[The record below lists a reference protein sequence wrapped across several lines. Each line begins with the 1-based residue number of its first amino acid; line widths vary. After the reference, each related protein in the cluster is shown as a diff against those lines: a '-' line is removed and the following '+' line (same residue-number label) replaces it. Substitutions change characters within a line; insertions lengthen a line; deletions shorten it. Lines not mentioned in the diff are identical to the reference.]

1 MTLKARIVI
10 AGLLAI
16 LLVSAALIT
25 TSQMAQVEIESRLD
39 NALLSGKN
47 AFWEETVDGHIEKMA
62 AEMTSLTR
70 DRNTVNAMK
79 KNDLAALKESV
90 TSTFNRL
97 SASKLISELAI
108 VDTNGI
114 LLFSTPEESLV
125 GQRSGR
131 ILIHQAITEGQV
143 KTGIELDEL
152 GHVEMT
158 VNFPLYRRGKLV
170 GGAVFA
176 QFLQDSLYEF
186 REHDESDAFV
196 VNNDGKLI
204 HSTNDE
210 LYQQLNISL
219 PEPGD
224 SRSVDIGVEESY
236 YGTLM
241 VPIFDPEGTPIAHL
255 VSTKDH
261 TESIQAQKNINLM
274 AMIAPAIII
283 IIMVLAL
290 YWYIDRSFKPLQTAI
305 AVMKKVA
312 DGDLTGEIKVTSNDE
327 TGQLLAAVRA
337 MVTRLHDV
345 ITNIGASTTKLA
357 SSAEEMAAITVDAAD
372 GVNMQR
378 NETEQAAAATTE
390 MAQTVE
396 EVAKSAAQA
405 ADAAQDANTEAEQGK
420 QVVIA
425 TVEAIN
431 ALAADVESTAKAI
444 EGVNHESDNIGS
456 VLEVIRD
463 IADQTNLLALNA
475 AIEAARAG
483 EQGRGFAVV
492 ADEVRTLAGRTQNST
507 EEIKSMIDNL
517 QAEAGRAVD
526 VMQNSQSR
534 AQTSVEKADKA
545 KDSLESIT
553 GAVTTITDM
562 NHQIA
567 SAAEEQQAVAE
578 EISKMMANINRATE
592 QVSQTAEQTSTASGE
607 LAELST
613 ELDSLVS
620 QFKT

>member
-10 AGLLAI
+10 AGLVAI
-16 LLVSAALIT
+16 LLVSGALIT
-25 TSQMAQVEIESRLD
+25 TSQMAQSEIESRLD

-47 AFWEETVDGHIEKMA
+47 AFWEETVDGHLEKMA

-79 KNDLAALKESV
+79 KNDLAALNESIS
-90 TSTFNRL
+90 STFNRL
-97 SASKLISELAI
+97 SASDLISELII
-108 VDTNGI
+108 VDTKGTV
-114 LLFSTPEESLV
+114 LFSTPENLAGKKS
-125 GQRSGR
+125 QR
-131 ILIHQAITEGQV
+131 ILIHHAIAEGKV
-143 KTGIELDEL
+143 KTGIERDEFE
-152 GHVEMT
+152 HVEMT

-170 GGAVFA
+170 GGAIFA
-176 QFLQDSLYEF
+176 QYLQGSLHEF
-186 REHDESDAFV
+186 REHDESDSFV
-196 VNNDGKLI
+196 VNSEGDKI
-204 HSTNDE
+204 YSTNDE
-210 LYQQLNISL
+210 LYEQLNISL
-219 PEPGD
+219 PAAGE
-224 SRSVDIGVEESY
+224 SLSTDIEVNGQY
-236 YGTLM
+236 FGTLM

-255 VSTKDH
+255 VSTKDQ
-261 TESIQAQKNINLM
+261 TESIQAQKNINLIS
-274 AMIAPAIII
+274 MIAPAVII

-305 AVMKKVA
+305 TVMKKVA
-312 DGDLTGEIKVTSNDE
+312 DGDLTAEIKVTSKDE
-327 TGQLLAAVRA
+327 TGQLLAAVKS
-337 MVTRLHDV
+337 MVTRLHGV
-345 ITNIGASTTKLA
+345 ITNIGTSTTKLA
-357 SSAEEMAAITVDAAD
+357 SSAEEMAAITVDATE
-372 GVNMQR
+372 GVEKQR

-390 MAQTVE
+390 MTQTVE

-405 ADAAQDANTEAEQGK
+405 ADAAQDANSEASTGK
-420 QVVIA
+420 EVVNA
-425 TVEAIN
+425 TVNAIN
-431 ALAADVESTAKAI
+431 ELAADVESTANAI
-444 EGVNHESDNIGS
+444 EAVNRESDNIGS

-526 VMQNSQSR
+526 VMKTSQAR
-534 AQTSVEKADKA
+534 AQSSVEQANKAN
-545 KDSLESIT
+545 DSLETIT
-553 GAVTTITDM
+553 GAVSTITDM

-578 EISKMMANINRATE
+578 EISKMMANINSATE
-592 QVSQTAEQTSTASGE
+592 QVAQTASQTSTASGE

-613 ELDSLVS
+613 ELDSLVG

>member
-10 AGLLAI
+10 ASLLAI

-25 TSQMAQVEIESRLD
+25 TSRMAQGEIESRLD

-47 AFWEETVDGHIEKMA
+47 ALWYETVDGHIEKMK
-62 AEMTSLTR
+62 AEMSSLTR

-79 KNDLAALKESV
+79 KNDIMALKESI

-108 VDTNGI
+108 VDTGGT
-114 LLFSTPEESLV
+114 LLFSAPENLV
-125 GQRSGR
+125 GKQSGS
-131 ILIHQAITEGQV
+131 ILIQQAIAEAKV
-143 KTGIELDEL
+143 KTGIVKDRL
-152 GHVEMT
+152 GQIEIT

-170 GGAVFA
+170 GGAVFS
-176 QFLQDSLYEF
+176 QYLQGSLQEF
-186 REHDESDAFV
+186 REYDDSDAFV
-196 VNNDGKLI
+196 VSNEGGLI

-210 LYQQLNISL
+210 LYEQLNISL
-219 PEPGD
+219 PEHGD
-224 SRSVDIGVEESY
+224 SRSVDISVGERY
-236 YGTLM
+236 FATLIL
-241 VPIFDPEGTPIAHL
+241 PIIDPESNPIAYL
-255 VSTKDH
+255 INAKDQ
-261 TESIQAQKNINLM
+261 TESIQAQKNIHLIS
-274 AMIAPAIII
+274 MIAPASII
-283 IIMVLAL
+283 IIMVLLL

-305 AVMKKVA
+305 AVMRKVA

-327 TGQLLAAVRA
+327 TGQLLAGVKA

-345 ITNIGASTTKLA
+345 ITNIGASTAKLA

-390 MAQTVE
+390 MTQTVE

-405 ADAAQDANTEAEQGK
+405 ADAAQDANTEAEGGK
-420 QVVIA
+420 LIVNT

-431 ALAADVESTAKAI
+431 ALAADVENTAKAI

-507 EEIKSMIDNL
+507 EEIKSMIDKL

-526 VMQNSQSR
+526 VMQNSQAR
-534 AQTSVEKADKA
+534 AQTSVEQADKA
-545 KDSLESIT
+545 KGSLESIT
-553 GAVTTITDM
+553 TAVTTITDM

-578 EISKMMANINRATE
+578 GISKMMDNINHATE

-613 ELDSLVS
+613 ELNSLVS

>member
-1 MTLKARIVI
+1 MTLKTRIVM

-16 LLVSAALIT
+16 FLVSAALIT
-25 TSQMAQVEIESRLD
+25 TSQMAQGEIESRLD
-39 NALLSGKN
+39 NALLSGKH
-47 AFWEETVDGHIEKMA
+47 AIWQETVNGHIEKME
-62 AEMTSLTR
+62 AEMSSLTR

-79 KNDLAALKESV
+79 KNDLAALEESV

-97 SASKLISELAI
+97 SASHLISGLTI
-108 VDTNGI
+108 VDVDGTI
-114 LLFSTPEESLV
+114 MFSTTKTLLGKDSTSL
-125 GQRSGR
+125 
-131 ILIHQAITEGQV
+131 LIQYAIAEGQV
-143 KTGIELDEL
+143 KTGIELNEL
-152 GHVEMT
+152 DKIEMT

-170 GGAVFA
+170 GGAIFS
-176 QFLQDSLYEF
+176 QSLDGSLHEF
-186 REHDESDAFV
+186 KEHDESEAFV
-196 VNNDGKLI
+196 VNNEENLI
-204 HSTNDE
+204 YSTNDE

-219 PEPGD
+219 PEPGE
-224 SRSVDIGVEESY
+224 SLSIDIPMEERY
-236 YGTLM
+236 FGTLIL
-241 VPIFDPEGTPIAHL
+241 PITDPEGTAIGHL
-255 VSTKDH
+255 INSKDH

-274 AMIAPAIII
+274 AMIAPAVII

-327 TGQLLAAVRA
+327 TGQLLAAVKS

-345 ITNIGASTTKLA
+345 ITNIGVSTAKLA

-405 ADAAQDANTEAEQGK
+405 ADAAQDANNEAEQGK

-431 ALAADVESTAKAI
+431 ALATDVENTAKAI
-444 EGVNHESDNIGS
+444 EGVNNESDNIGS
-456 VLEVIRD
+456 VLEVIRG
-463 IADQTNLLALNA
+463 IAEQTNLLALNA

-507 EEIKSMIDNL
+507 EEIKSMIDKL
-517 QAEAGRAVD
+517 QTEAGRAVD

-534 AQTSVEKADKA
+534 AQTSVEQADNA
-545 KDSLESIT
+545 KGSLESIT
-553 GAVTTITDM
+553 NAVTTITDM

-578 EISKMMANINRATE
+578 EISKMMANINQATE

-613 ELDSLVS
+613 ELDALVG

>member
-16 LLVSAALIT
+16 ILVSTALIT
-25 TSQMAQVEIESRLD
+25 TSQMAQSEIESRLD

-47 AFWEETVDGHIEKMA
+47 AFWEETVDGHLEKMA

-79 KNDLAALKESV
+79 KNDLAALNESI

-97 SASKLISELAI
+97 SAGDLISELII
-108 VDTNGI
+108 VDTNGTV
-114 LLFSTPEESLV
+114 LFSTPESLA
-125 GQRSGR
+125 GQKSKR
-131 ILIHQAITEGQV
+131 ILIHQAIAEGKV
-143 KTGIELDEL
+143 KTGIETDEFE
-152 GHVEMT
+152 HVEMT

-170 GGAVFA
+170 GGAIFA
-176 QFLQDSLYEF
+176 QYLQGSLHEF

-196 VNNDGKLI
+196 INNNGEKI
-204 HSTNDE
+204 YSTNDE
-210 LYQQLNISL
+210 LYEQLDISL
-219 PEPGD
+219 PAAGE
-224 SRSVDIGVEESY
+224 SLSTDIEVNGQY
-236 YGTLM
+236 FGTLM
-241 VPIFDPEGTPIAHL
+241 IPIFDPEGTPIAHL
-255 VSTKDH
+255 VSTKDL
-261 TESIQAQKNINLM
+261 TESIQAQKDINLIS
-274 AMIAPAIII
+274 MIAPGVIV

-290 YWYIDRSFKPLQTAI
+290 YWYIDHSFKPLQTAI

-327 TGQLLAAVRA
+327 TGQLLAAVKA
-337 MVTRLHDV
+337 MVTRLHGV
-345 ITNIGASTTKLA
+345 ITNIGASTAKLA
-357 SSAEEMAAITVDAAD
+357 SSAEEMAAITVDAMD
-372 GVNMQR
+372 GVNQQR
-378 NETEQAAAATTE
+378 NETEQAATATTE

-396 EVAKSAAQA
+396 QVAKSAAQA
-405 ADAAQDANTEAEQGK
+405 ANAAQDANTEADQGK
-420 QVVIA
+420 RIVDT
-425 TVEAIN
+425 TVDAIN
-431 ALAADVESTAKAI
+431 ALAADVENTAIAI
-444 EGVNHESDNIGS
+444 EGVNQESDNIGS
-456 VLEVIRD
+456 VLEVIRG

-507 EEIKSMIDNL
+507 EEIKSMIDKL
-517 QAEAGRAVD
+517 QAEAGRAVE
-526 VMQNSQSR
+526 VMQKSQSR
-534 AQTSVEKADKA
+534 AQTSVEQADKA
-545 KDSLESIT
+545 KGSLESIT

-578 EISKMMANINRATE
+578 EISKMMANINQATE

-613 ELDSLVS
+613 ELEALVG